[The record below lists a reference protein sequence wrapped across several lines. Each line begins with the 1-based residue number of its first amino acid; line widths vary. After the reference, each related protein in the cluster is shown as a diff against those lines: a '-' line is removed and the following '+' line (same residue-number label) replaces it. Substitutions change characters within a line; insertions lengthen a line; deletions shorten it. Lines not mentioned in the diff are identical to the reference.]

1 MWYNNKGER
10 FTNKKFDSPRTD
22 RKRYFMAKVIFNG
35 VEFKSAT
42 AVKAQARI
50 DVMEIITT
58 ALRAAYGEDNV
69 AKVGSNEY
77 GVVVGQVL
85 DKDGF
90 PADVTATVKPTVKEW
105 ESRKT
110 DKRTYEQFILAEAAE
125 VYTIE
130 IKEKEEKKEKER
142 QEKEKK
148 KARDKKAREEKE
160 KEEKAK
166 TES

>member
-1 MWYNNKGER
+1 M
-10 FTNKKFDSPRTD
+10 D

-50 DVMEIITT
+50 DVMAVVTN
-58 ALRAAYGEDNV
+58 ALRTAYGEDNV

-90 PADVTATVKPTVKEW
+90 TADVVVTVEPTVKEW

-110 DKRTYEQFILAEAAE
+110 DKRVYEQFILADAADAYAIE
-125 VYTIE
+125 V
-130 IKEKEEKKEKER
+130 KEKEEKKEKDKQARE
-142 QEKEKK
+142 EK
-148 KARDKKAREEKE
+148 KARDKKAREEKATAE
-160 KEEKAK
+160 K
-166 TES
+166 

>member
-1 MWYNNKGER
+1 M
-10 FTNKKFDSPRTD
+10 D

-50 DVMEIITT
+50 NTMDVVVDALKT
-58 ALRAAYGEDNV
+58 AFGDDKV

-77 GVVVGQVL
+77 GVIIGEVT

-90 PADVTATVKPTVKEW
+90 PQEVVVTVKPTVKEW

-110 DKRTYEQFILAEAAE
+110 DKRIYEQFILADAADAYAIE
-125 VYTIE
+125 V
-130 IKEKEEKKEKER
+130 KEKEEKKEKER
-142 QEKEKK
+142 QKREEK
-148 KARDKKAREEKE
+148 KARDKKAREEKAKAE
-160 KEEKAK
+160 KEKSAE
-166 TES
+166 